1 MEECKMPLVQEIY
14 GDGSQYARVWYADA
28 MYVLRYEYIG
38 HVQYFISVCY
48 PKLSILKD
56 VYKTRERLEGSE
68 LEKRKLSCVFSAFG
82 VDYYKGNTDRIYSL
96 QIDDEYL
103 TCKIYDKS
111 EALQFM
117 LDHV

>member
-1 MEECKMPLVQEIY
+1 MLLVQEIY

-28 MYVLRYEYIG
+28 VYVLRYEYIG
-38 HVQYFISVCY
+38 HVQYFVSAFY

-111 EALQFM
+111 EVLQFM